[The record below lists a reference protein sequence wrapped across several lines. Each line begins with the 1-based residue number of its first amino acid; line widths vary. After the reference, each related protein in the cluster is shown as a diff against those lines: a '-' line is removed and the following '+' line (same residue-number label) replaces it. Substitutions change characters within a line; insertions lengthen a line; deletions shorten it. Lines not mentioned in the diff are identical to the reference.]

1 MSTGFSS
8 MDFSGS
14 ARRSLKDY
22 FCGRC
27 PAFSSASC
35 FNSPTD
41 WFDIYFYS
49 NLTIISCTQSYHIT
63 WCRSCVHLFQ
73 YCWTRQW
80 WVTGLQG
87 WLSPIPSGTDN
98 SNVCCHVHL
107 LSTVSY
113 DLRHRISKHDT
124 FNGNFTWIQFSNF
137 PGIQYWICQLIIPH
151 YHPTKRLNWYP
162 WVNTGWNMER
172 CDASNYNPYIEV
184 IYINH
189 ENY

>member
-1 MSTGFSS
+1 MLRHHGL
-8 MDFSGS
+8 SGS

-41 WFDIYFYS
+41 LFDIYIYS
-49 NLTIISCTQSYHIT
+49 NLTIISCTQSYHIIL
-63 WCRSCVHLFQ
+63 CRSCVHLFLLLDKTVISH
-73 YCWTRQW
+73 WSTRMAF
-80 WVTGLQG
+80 TT
-87 WLSPIPSGTDN
+87 PSGTDN

-124 FNGNFTWIQFSNF
+124 FNGNFI
-137 PGIQYWICQLIIPH
+137 
-151 YHPTKRLNWYP
+151 
-162 WVNTGWNMER
+162 
-172 CDASNYNPYIEV
+172 
-184 IYINH
+184 
-189 ENY
+189 